1 MRRHLILFALTIP
14 ALSACGGAGGGA
26 DSKVTE
32 TRMDDID
39 SVEGTISDEMV
50 DTDENSEMAPVEA
63 SAPAADKPKAK
74 SGDKKDVKAEDKPA
88 KPAEDKAE
96 AESE

>member
-1 MRRHLILFALTIP
+1 MRRALILIPLASLAL
-14 ALSACGGAGGGA
+14 AACGSGS

-50 DTDENSEMAPVEA
+50 PTDENAEMAPVEA
-63 SAPAADKPKAK
+63 SAAPAAAKPKADDKTK
-74 SGDKKDVKAEDKPA
+74 SE
-88 KPAEDKAE
+88 AE
-96 AESE
+96 AEAPEAEAPEGE

>member
-1 MRRHLILFALTIP
+1 MRRPLMLLPIACLAL
-14 ALSACGGAGGGA
+14 AACGGGGA

-50 DTDENSEMAPVEA
+50 PTDENSEMAPVEA
-63 SAPAADKPKAK
+63 SAAPAAPKPKADDK
-74 SGDKKDVKAEDKPA
+74 SKDD
-88 KPAEDKAE
+88 AE
-96 AESE
+96 AKNAETGVEAE

>member
-1 MRRHLILFALTIP
+1 MIRTFILMTLAIP
-14 ALSACGGAGGGA
+14 ALSACGSGGGA

-50 DTDENSEMAPVEA
+50 DTDENSEQAPVEA

-74 SGDKKDVKAEDKPA
+74 SGGDDKKADEKPA
-88 KPAEDKAE
+88 KPAEEKTESAAE
-96 AESE
+96 